1 MWQAIFASVITRLC
15 LFACQMS
22 SQEVLF
28 VLAIQQSRC
37 ISMARLFQHLCAWMT
52 KHVCHRVGALLLKG
66 DWQGAINL
74 ILAPSSDDRDDNAAA
89 RKLYTEGRNARA
101 ALKALPR
108 HFTAERA
115 LLEVR
120 KFF

>member
-1 MWQAIFASVITRLC
+1 M
-15 LFACQMS
+15 
-22 SQEVLF
+22 
-28 VLAIQQSRC
+28 
-37 ISMARLFQHLCAWMT
+37 
-52 KHVCHRVGALLLKG
+52 GALLLKG

-74 ILAPSSDDRDDNAAA
+74 LLDPSPDDHDDNAAA
-89 RKLYTEGRNARA
+89 RKLYTEGKNARA

-120 KFF
+120 IAFV